1 MRLPIE
7 INSKTATEKV
17 AEVRPGQM
25 FVIVNTK
32 DGGKWF
38 DDILY
43 DNVNEADR
51 VVEAHFRRGVEGLQV
66 MDAVWYAPAE
76 RKLRALGMRSAS
88 LGRGTPEKF
97 KDDRPDG
104 YYLETYEGADVG
116 WEPYYWDR
124 PMTKQ
129 EAEAAIQRYE
139 RRRTP
144 WRLELVKDGY
154 SVMSWK
160 GGPSEEDVDHGDWL
174 RRTPRGASEQQAEKY
189 EAEAEANE
197 QQAQADRAK
206 ADAARMNPRRA
217 RLTWAAEAKE
227 KYPWDECIADQM
239 DQYGNKETAEKVCG
253 KIKAQSQG
261 KSAAD
266 DELLKKAFV
275 PDSVDG
281 WLEWEDGSRTAASKT
296 AGRKVTIE
304 AEDGGYIVYLHGI
317 RRITGLTPPVPLR
330 QAEEI
335 ASIVRNYPK
344 NYTAEQ
350 IGSELHRSF
359 FASRTAASAPKE
371 IHEVAEMEGLT
382 GPIDFE
388 SEGEENIY
396 FTDGYGKRYF
406 FKYDGRERDAKR
418 IRRYFSDKAPVKRRA

>member
-25 FVIVNTK
+25 FVIVNTR

-38 DDILY
+38 DEILY
-43 DNVNEADR
+43 DNVREADR
-51 VVEAHFRRGVEGLQV
+51 VVDAHTRRGVEGLQV

-88 LGRGTPEKF
+88 LGRGKAIKF
-97 KDDRPDG
+97 KDSRPDG
-104 YYLETYEGADVG
+104 YYMDTYEGADVG
-116 WEPYYWDR
+116 WEPYNWDD

-129 EAEAAIQRYE
+129 EAEEMVRSP
-139 RRRTP
+139 RLRRTP
-144 WRLELVKDGY
+144 WRLDLVKDGY
-154 SVMSWK
+154 SVMIWE

-261 KSAAD
+261 KSAGDKKKVAPHMYVISEQGGRFMITRGDPNRGGSKMILRGDDYDVRDWLDDNKRKISKDHMIDLTRKFDIPAEYSDFYMKVQGKSAAD

-281 WLEWEDGSRTAASKT
+281 WLEWEVGPAT
-296 AGRKVTIE
+296 RKE
-304 AEDGGYIVYLHGI
+304 A
-317 RRITGLTPPVPLR
+317 
-330 QAEEI
+330 
-335 ASIVRNYPK
+335 
-344 NYTAEQ
+344 
-350 IGSELHRSF
+350 
-359 FASRTAASAPKE
+359 
-371 IHEVAEMEGLT
+371 
-382 GPIDFE
+382 
-388 SEGEENIY
+388 
-396 FTDGYGKRYF
+396 
-406 FKYDGRERDAKR
+406 
-418 IRRYFSDKAPVKRRA
+418 